1 MMRSKKIMFVL
12 LFSLGL
18 FYFNDV
24 KTSAVSEEKNINIPA
39 VDHQNALAK
48 SIASG
53 KELYADFCVTCH
65 LSNGKGDGANFPPLA
80 GSNWLKEKRSQSI
93 YALKFG
99 QNGAIIVNGK
109 KFNNAMPDMSLSDQ
123 EVADVLNYVM
133 NAWGNKQTKM
143 ITAEEVLKIK
153 K

>member
-1 MMRSKKIMFVL
+1 MKSQKIVFMF

-18 FYFNDV
+18 FYYAGV
-24 KTSAVSEEKNINIPA
+24 KKSAGSEAKNLSVPHVNN
-39 VDHQNALAK
+39 QSTLAK

-80 GSNWLKEKRSQSI
+80 GSNWLNDKRSQTI
-93 YALKFG
+93 YAVKFG
-99 QNGAIIVNGK
+99 QSGPIIVNGK
-109 KFNNAMPDMSLSDQ
+109 KYNNSMPDMSLTDQ

-133 NAWGNKQTKM
+133 NTWGNKQSKM
-143 ITAEEVLKIK
+143 ITSIEVSKIK

>member
-1 MMRSKKIMFVL
+1 MRSKKIMFVL